1 MKIIFLIQIYI
12 IYIYLPWFIIDF
24 LTVNNLIWHKKSN
37 KMNNFDNKRINLN
50 VNYILLSKNY
60 YSSTMSTSS
69 DIVYFEKLL

>member
-1 MKIIFLIQIYI
+1 
-12 IYIYLPWFIIDF
+12 
-24 LTVNNLIWHKKSN
+24 
-37 KMNNFDNKRINLN
+37 MNNFDNKRINLN